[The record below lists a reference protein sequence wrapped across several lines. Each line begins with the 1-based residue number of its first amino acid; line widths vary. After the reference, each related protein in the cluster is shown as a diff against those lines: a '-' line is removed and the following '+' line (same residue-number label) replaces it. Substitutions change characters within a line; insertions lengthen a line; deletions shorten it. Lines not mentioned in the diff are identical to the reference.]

1 MNRIDL
7 GQTIGILANLDVIAG
22 IVFLAIEIQQN
33 TESLTE
39 SRNLDFAQ
47 AEHALSSIENVRW
60 AGSARSQHVHSLNV
74 LDRSGARGSLGGA
87 GSHERTVLRRFLK

>member
-47 AEHALSSIENVRW
+47 AEQQRKSQLEDSFRSLANSEYLPGLFIKNRAEGRDALNEEELQQFIW
-60 AGSARSQHVHSLNV
+60 
-74 LDRSGARGSLGGA
+74 
-87 GSHERTVLRRFLK
+87 